1 MNKLINSRIFK
12 VAAAVFVTGAL
23 LIIFYRILSN
33 YEDFRT
39 SISDFNRIISP
50 FVYGGV
56 LAYLLCPVYN
66 LVVKWTYRQLSKKI
80 KNKKRCL
87 MISRVIASAVALLV
101 LFGVVAGMLALVI
114 PQLIESIV
122 GIVDTLPARLDQVS
136 ALFDKF
142 TANMSNK
149 VIANQINK
157 YSQQLQESTIKWAQE
172 TLLPGIG
179 TMMQRVSASVI
190 LTVKTFLNIMIGII
204 ITVYLLNGKEIFK
217 AQTKKII
224 YSIMS
229 KERANKIFEFG
240 KYTNRTFGAF
250 INGKIID
257 SIIIG
262 VICFIAMSVLKL
274 QYPILI
280 STIVGVTNIIPFFGP
295 FIGAIPSAAIL
306 FLVSPLQALY
316 FIIMVIILQQFD
328 GNIIGP
334 AILGNSTGL
343 ASFWVMFAI
352 VIGGGIFGF
361 MGMVLSVPVFA
372 VIYYYIGL
380 AVGEKLKRKGLEP
393 HTNEYIDFD
402 SYNIEKDELTK

>member
-12 VAAAVFVTGAL
+12 IAAAVFMTGAL
-23 LIIFYRILSN
+23 LIVFYRIISN

-66 LVVKWTYRQLSKKI
+66 LVVKWSYRQLSKKI
-80 KNKKRCL
+80 NDKKRCL
-87 MISRVIASAVALLV
+87 IISRVLASAVALLV
-101 LFGVVAGMLALVI
+101 MFGVVAGMLALVI

-122 GIVDTLPARLDQVS
+122 GIVDTLPSRLDQVS

-149 VIANQINK
+149 VIAEQINK

-179 TMMQRVSASVI
+179 TMMQTVSASVI

-204 ITVYLLNGKEIFK
+204 ITVYLLNGKEIFR

-229 KERANKIFEFG
+229 KERANKIFAFG

-280 STIVGVTNIIPFFGP
+280 STIVGVTNVIPFFGP

-316 FIIMVIILQQFD
+316 FIIMVIILQQLD

-372 VIYYYIGL
+372 VIYYYIGV
-380 AVGEKLKRKGLEP
+380 AVRERLKRKGLEP

>member
-66 LVVKWTYRQLSKKI
+66 LVVKWTYRQMSKKI

-149 VIANQINK
+149 VIADQINK